1 MASKRA
7 TLCDVGTKTERTSSS
22 SKSLPNIAIGQK
34 NFTSRED
41 ESVSELNDV
50 EQKKLVHVEP
60 TNNATNINVI
70 ESNNSDCTR
79 LKPKSKDLVRSNSSP
94 ARVSFTKGN
103 SDLNKFEIQKIKL
116 ARELD
121 NLEIHWP
128 GGGKIKFND
137 HDSLKKFM
145 ESQYPDWKN
154 SGHKTSIPCV
164 RMPRMMIRNEQL
176 SKKLQAC
183 YKSHQKGE
191 IGESKIY
198 KLFVNEVKTDDSGI
212 LIFPNVDGSHYFKK
226 GGPGSVE
233 IDMIVAHPTKGI
245 FVFNVKNERNP
256 KIQDLK
262 SDMQKHSDFVR
273 YLMCYNCRPET
284 SSNYITGDFKE
295 TNQVPIHA
303 VFCLIPDIKYPIDKL
318 AEDTKWYTQGHSDRQ
333 FDRVIVFRH
342 SHLFNNFSEHWE
354 KTVRALPS
362 IEKSYK
368 FDALIALLSALSS
381 MTGNSA
387 LIHHRIAS
395 NDMQSI
401 QVKTN
406 NLDDWYEKQLEET
419 SLDEGEK
426 SNLICYNKELCKKS
440 RGQKTKVILWT
451 KEQLDIIGRV
461 FKSLTDPSSENNPL
475 RLHVKGAKGSGKTML
490 MVYLAQLAKHIF
502 QDRQSKSKVVLC
514 DLTSDG
520 APILFSN
527 LKQTLD
533 GSGIE
538 FWTKLDVSEKI
549 DSQDII
555 FFDEDPLNYISA
567 RSLLQICFVK
577 GAHTCLFSSIEMAY
591 IDDKLAT
598 KFKNLFLLHAMRS
611 TKRVQAFSSNVSKNL
626 MSATD
631 QNEIN
636 CSPTHSLDGTNTPDI
651 IYVKATIGSQNESF
665 FQKSVETVMKYT
677 DFSLGMSRTL
687 VVINFLPPKSQ
698 FKFIS
703 LLKTRQIS
711 LRSFSYDLDHD
722 ESKANLP
729 IIQVESTYKIS
740 GSEFGTV
747 VILLEKKVIS
757 PLTQGWIILPRTKF
771 LREFYKAVTRATTN
785 LAIVASDIS
794 LYTSTLD
801 EKEISDAV
809 RIL

>member
-1 MASKRA
+1 MEYMASKRA
-7 TLCDVGTKTERTSSS
+7 TPCDVGTKTERTSSS

-34 NFTSRED
+34 DFTSRED

-50 EQKKLVHVEP
+50 EQKKLFHVEP

-154 SGHKTSIPCV
+154 SGEKTSIPCV

-183 YKSHQKGE
+183 YKSHLKGE

-212 LIFPNVDGSHYFKK
+212 LIFPNVDGSHYFEK

-284 SSNYITGDFKE
+284 SSNYISGVFKE

-303 VFCLIPDIKYPIDKL
+303 VFCLIPNIKCPIDKL
-318 AEDTKWYTQGHSDRQ
+318 DEDTKWYTQGHSDRQ

-342 SHLFNNFSEHWE
+342 SHLFNNFSGHWE
-354 KTVRALPS
+354 ETVRALPS
-362 IEKSYK
+362 IERFDK

-426 SNLICYNKELCKKS
+426 SNLICYNKEFCKKS

-461 FKSLTDPSSENNPL
+461 FKSLTDPSSEHKPL
-475 RLHVKGAKGSGKTML
+475 RLNVKGAKGSGKTML

-538 FWTKLDVSEKI
+538 FWTELDVSEKI
-549 DSQDII
+549 ESQDII
-555 FFDEDPLNYISA
+555 FFDEDPLECTST
-567 RSLLQICFVK
+567 RSLLQICFDK
-577 GAHTCLFSSIEMAY
+577 GAHMGLFSSVEIAWTRYMV
-591 IDDKLAT
+591 DKLAL
-598 KFKNLFLLHAMRS
+598 KFKNLFI
-611 TKRVQAFSSNVSKNL
+611 TC
-626 MSATD
+626 
-631 QNEIN
+631 NEIYKT
-636 CSPTHSLDGTNTPDI
+636 SSD
-651 IYVKATIGSQNESF
+651 F
-665 FQKSVETVMKYT
+665 FK
-677 DFSLGMSRTL
+677 
-687 VVINFLPPKSQ
+687 
-698 FKFIS
+698 
-703 LLKTRQIS
+703 
-711 LRSFSYDLDHD
+711 
-722 ESKANLP
+722 
-729 IIQVESTYKIS
+729 
-740 GSEFGTV
+740 
-747 VILLEKKVIS
+747 
-757 PLTQGWIILPRTKF
+757 
-771 LREFYKAVTRATTN
+771 
-785 LAIVASDIS
+785 
-794 LYTSTLD
+794 
-801 EKEISDAV
+801 
-809 RIL
+809 